1 MRSQYGIIISIIAG
15 AIIGLL
21 IRNYSFN
28 PYLIAGAIAGVGIIG
43 VMIGFYA
50 DYSAN
55 FDLRGDE
62 PILVKS
68 LVTNVLGVVFGAILS
83 IILIVFGG
91 I

>member
-55 FDLRGDE
+55 FDLRGEE

-68 LVTNVLGVVFGAILS
+68 LVMNVLGVVCGAILS